1 MKTLLVGGTGFSEMD
16 YLDGV
21 QAETVRTPF
30 GGAVIYLGT
39 YNGRETGF
47 LARHG
52 IEHDRLAP
60 QVNYQANV
68 WAAHQLGFRC
78 LLGTSAVASLNAE
91 IAVGDLLV
99 PDQLVDLSKHR
110 ADSFYLRSVNMTHPF
125 SRPIRDLIMATA
137 REENIALHE
146 RASYLT
152 VEGPRYETAAEI
164 RLFHQ
169 WGMDIVGMT
178 NGTEAALC
186 RELGICYATIALVTN
201 MGAGLSDEGPDLQRH
216 RQVTQRNLPRYK
228 RLALAS
234 LEAILAAQEIDCEG

>member
-16 YLDGV
+16 YLDET

-30 GGAVIYLGT
+30 GGAVVFRGT
-39 YNGRETGF
+39 FEGRETGF

-52 IEHDRLAP
+52 MHHDRLAP
-60 QVNYQANV
+60 QVNYRANI

-78 LLGTSAVASLNAE
+78 LLGTSAVASLNPN
-91 IAVGDLLV
+91 IDVGDLVV

-110 ADSFYLRSVNMTHPF
+110 ADTFFMRSANMTYPF
-125 SRPIRDLIMATA
+125 SRPIRRLILDAGRQENVTLHDQAT
-137 REENIALHE
+137 
-146 RASYLT
+146 YLT

-164 RLFHQ
+164 RLFQQ
-169 WGMDIVGMT
+169 WGMDVVGMT

-201 MGAGLSDEGPDLQRH
+201 MGAGLTAEGPDLQRH
-216 RQVTQRNLPRYK
+216 RQVTQQNLPRFK

-234 LEAILAAQEIDCEG
+234 LAAILAAEEIECDS